1 MAFGHLPN
9 RRRRRRRTSLC
20 KISFDARDR
29 IVELRNVDQGISL
42 LHLLGTTTTMFR
54 FLPRI
59 IVGPIFFTRVD
70 FKKKKEKENSSW
82 PICNFA
88 ISTTAAI
95 LKFYRRAD
103 RLSLSLFSPLLPDRI
118 VDENSQSQS
127 RGRTIREKVR

>member
-59 IVGPIFFTRVD
+59 IVGPIFFIRVD
-70 FKKKKEKENSSW
+70 FKKQKKKENSSW

-103 RLSLSLFSPLLPDRI
+103 RLFPSPPGS
-118 VDENSQSQS
+118 N
-127 RGRTIREKVR
+127 RGREFSKSKSRTNDSREGSIE

>member
-9 RRRRRRRTSLC
+9 RRRRRRRRTSLC

-70 FKKKKEKENSSW
+70 FKKTKKGKLELAHLQFRDFNDGRHFE
-82 PICNFA
+82 
-88 ISTTAAI
+88 I
-95 LKFYRRAD
+95 L
-103 RLSLSLFSPLLPDRI
+103 
-118 VDENSQSQS
+118 SQ
-127 RGRTIREKVR
+127 G